1 MYYGTFLGCFEGIV
15 FKVMEKLFKM
25 IMRVAKAGFK
35 MRTCLLFGIYEQAN
49 EIEFYFTFKIT
60 FRSFLTGCK
69 GTLFMALW

>member
-35 MRTCLLFGIYEQAN
+35 MRTCLLFGIAEQMKLN
-49 EIEFYFTFKIT
+49 FILHLRLNFWIISNSVK
-60 FRSFLTGCK
+60 
-69 GTLFMALW
+69 